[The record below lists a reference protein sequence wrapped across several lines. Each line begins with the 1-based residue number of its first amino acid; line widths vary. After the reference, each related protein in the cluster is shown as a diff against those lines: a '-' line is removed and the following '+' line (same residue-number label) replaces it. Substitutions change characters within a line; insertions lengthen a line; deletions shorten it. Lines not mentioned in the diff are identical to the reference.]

1 MIGYKITMWTVI
13 FSGRARKK
21 AQRLPEKVSASLK
34 LLVKD
39 LQLRGPILR
48 QWPNFGEIT
57 GRPGC
62 YHCHLKKGRPTFV
75 AIWKVTATEI
85 KLIEVRY
92 VGTHE
97 GADYERIC

>member
-1 MIGYKITMWTVI
+1 MWTVV
-13 FSGRARKK
+13 FSGRARKGIK
-21 AQRLPEKVSASLK
+21 KLPDKVSASLK

-39 LQLRGPILR
+39 LQLSGPLLK
-48 QWPNFGEIT
+48 QWPNFGEII

-75 AIWKVTATEI
+75 AVWQVKYRDI

-92 VGTHE
+92 VGTLE
-97 GADYERIC
+97 GADYGRIC